1 VKSGDTEGEN
11 IEYYNEI
18 EYSDNQID
26 NQKDLNQI
34 EVTDEAEIDINIID

>member
-1 VKSGDTEGEN
+1 MKSGDTEGEN

>member
-1 VKSGDTEGEN
+1 MKSGDTEGEN

-18 EYSDNQID
+18 EYSDNQVD
-26 NQKDLNQI
+26 YQKDLNQI

>member
-1 VKSGDTEGEN
+1 MKSGDTEGEN

-34 EVTDEAEIDINIID
+34 EVTDEGEIDINIID